1 MDYYYQRLGVGAP
14 TRDSESRHS
23 HINAATS
30 DSHARAQRE
39 QRVAT
44 ANLYRLQQGMI
55 KGHGGARAPAEV
67 QYRCERC
74 GI

>member
-14 TRDSESRHS
+14 TRDSER
-23 HINAATS
+23 
-30 DSHARAQRE
+30 SHARADTDARRK
-39 QRVAT
+39 QRVAL
-44 ANLYRLQQGMI
+44 ADLYRLQQGMI
-55 KGHGGARAPAEV
+55 KGHRPSHAPAAV